1 MFFLVLVITLK
12 LLNFSE
18 RLFQI
23 ALNASKKKKKKTR
36 TEDSTRGDSKGNLK
50 KDSRKLFA
58 PKKLAQLMTAL
69 VT

>member
-1 MFFLVLVITLK
+1 MFFLVLVIKLK

-23 ALNASKKKKKKTR
+23 ALNVSKKKKTR